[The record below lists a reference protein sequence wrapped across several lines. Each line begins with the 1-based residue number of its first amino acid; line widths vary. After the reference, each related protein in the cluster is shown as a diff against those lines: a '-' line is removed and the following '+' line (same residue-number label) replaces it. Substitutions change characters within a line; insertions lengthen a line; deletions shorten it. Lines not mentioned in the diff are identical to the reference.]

1 MDKNKEIETN
11 KKQEQT
17 TERETSAL
25 FCKAFY
31 DEAREIEARAQKVD
45 LEVDEDRM
53 EAMYQRMMAKMAS
66 GNVSAEN
73 SGEKSEAMAE
83 STSEKVVT
91 LPRKSS
97 RHMLR
102 WVAVLAL
109 VCAGVFGVSMQ
120 SQAGKDGLWSSI
132 QRLIGV
138 ESRWEQ
144 KDNNADREYTD
155 PEEWKAIADIEEK
168 LNIVVPIF
176 YYWSDNTV
184 FESVEIDE
192 TNNYFVMTYDMDG
205 DKIYFE
211 GGKKNKDVSLINSW
225 EGKGVTETQKYD
237 GISYKI
243 TAISDSDSADKYYYV
258 SWGIDEMEYSLS
270 GIKNQEEI
278 EKILKN
284 IKN

>member
-1 MDKNKEIETN
+1 MDKNKEIET
-11 KKQEQT
+11 KKKEEQM
-17 TERETSAL
+17 TEKEASAI

-53 EAMYQRMMAKMAS
+53 EAMYQRMMAKMAADETAAGTNTPDETVEKDS
-66 GNVSAEN
+66 G
-73 SGEKSEAMAE
+73 
-83 STSEKVVT
+83 KVVT
-91 LPRKSS
+91 LSRKSPK
-97 RHMLR
+97 HMLR

-144 KDNNADREYTD
+144 KNNDENREYSD
-155 PEEWKAIADIEEK
+155 PEELKAVREIENE
-168 LNIVVPIF
+168 LNIYIPEFF
-176 YYWSDNTV
+176 YWPENTS
-184 FESVEIDE
+184 FESVEID
-192 TNNYFVMTYDMDG
+192 TINNHFVMTYTLNG
-205 DKIYFE
+205 DNIYFE
-211 GGKKNKDVSLINSW
+211 GGNKDNDVSLINSW
-225 EGKGVTETQKYD
+225 EGKGETETKKYD
-237 GISYKI
+237 GIAYTVTEI
-243 TAISDSDSADKYYYV
+243 NEQDSEDKYYYV

-278 EKILKN
+278 EKILEN

>member
-45 LEVDEDRM
+45 LEVDENRM

-66 GNVSAEN
+66 GNASAEN

-91 LPRKSS
+91 LPRKSL

-138 ESRWEQ
+138 ESRLEQ
-144 KDNNADREYTD
+144 KNNGDEREYSD
-155 PEEWKAIADIEEK
+155 PEELKAIRTIESE
-168 LNIVVPIF
+168 LDVNLPEFF
-176 YYWSDNTV
+176 YWPGKINFVDAQINRENNSFILMY
-184 FESVEIDE
+184 EID
-192 TNNYFVMTYDMDG
+192 DRR
-205 DKIYFE
+205 IYFE
-211 GGKKNKDVSLINSW
+211 GETEERDASEAKSW
-225 EGKGVTETQKYD
+225 EGEGTTEFEKYD
-237 GISYKI
+237 GVKYQIVTIKEDD
-243 TAISDSDSADKYYYV
+243 TAYYYV
-258 SWGIDEMEYSLS
+258 SWNANNMRYVLS
-270 GIKNQEEI
+270 GMEEGD
-278 EKILKN
+278 ELKKILKN

>member
-1 MDKNKEIETN
+1 MDKNKEIET
-11 KKQEQT
+11 KKKEEQM
-17 TERETSAL
+17 TEKEASAI

-53 EAMYQRMMAKMAS
+53 ETMYQRMMAKMAADETATGTNTPDETAKKDS
-66 GNVSAEN
+66 G
-73 SGEKSEAMAE
+73 
-83 STSEKVVT
+83 KVVT
-91 LPRKSS
+91 LSRKSPK
-97 RHMLR
+97 HMLR

-144 KDNNADREYTD
+144 KNNDSEREYSN
-155 PEEWKAIADIEEK
+155 PEEVKAVTEIENT
-168 LNIVVPIF
+168 LQVIVPKFF
-176 YYWSDNTV
+176 YWPEDVTFLEYEVDSSA
-184 FESVEIDE
+184 E
-192 TNNYFVMTYDMDG
+192 YFMITYQ
-205 DKIYFE
+205 
-211 GGKKNKDVSLINSW
+211 GKKEMIYLEGWYGTSDTSGINSW
-225 EGKGVTETQKYD
+225 EGNGDSIYKKYD
-237 GISYKI
+237 GIEYKI
-243 TAISDSDSADKYYYV
+243 SEVKGERNYYYV
-258 SWGIDEMEYSLS
+258 DWNTDIAHFVLS
-270 GIKNQEEI
+270 GIDDMQEV